1 MKGMNKNIQIK
12 TLVITLL
19 LFEFA
24 HKMTR
29 IFKIH
34 VPFISHNL
42 TINLL

>member
-1 MKGMNKNIQIK
+1 MKRMNKNIQIK
-12 TLVITLL
+12 MLVITLL

-24 HKMTR
+24 HKITR

-34 VPFISHNL
+34 VPPHYL